1 MTRGQAGMLIAGVL
15 WPNLA
20 VWFYFVDLSA
30 GLYVVCKLVQ
40 FALPFVAITVF
51 ASPRDWTLQI
61 TRRETLA
68 GALSGLAI
76 AVGLILLFEFALKDL
91 SFIAEAKLRIADK
104 LSQLNLTQAAPYL
117 ALALGVS
124 LVHSFLEE
132 LYWRGWI
139 HETLQRR
146 SPLTLNQARWLSSL
160 AFTGHHVV
168 VISQYAP
175 NENRWALTALFS
187 AFVFVGGWIWAWWLD
202 RERRGLKPSNLWAVW
217 LSHIAADL
225 AIFVIGWRLL
235 QLA

>member
-1 MTRGQAGMLIAGVL
+1 MTRGQAGLLITGIL

-20 VWFYFVDLSA
+20 VWLYFVDLSA

-40 FALPFVAITVF
+40 FALPFLAISAF
-51 ASPRDWTLQI
+51 ASPRDWTIQI

-76 AVGLILLFEFALKDL
+76 ALGLFLLFELALKDL
-91 SFIAEAKLRIADK
+91 GFIGEAKLRIVDK
-104 LSQLNLTQAAPYL
+104 LNQLNLTHAAPYL

-124 LVHSFLEE
+124 FFHSFLEE

-146 SPLTLNQARWLSSL
+146 SPLTLSQARWLSSL

-168 VISQYAP
+168 VISEYAP
-175 NENRWALTALFS
+175 TENRWALITLFS
-187 AFVFVGGWIWAWWLD
+187 AFVLVGGWLWAWWLD
-202 RERRGLKPSNLWAVW
+202 RERRGLKRSNLWAVW

-225 AIFVIGWRLL
+225 AIFAIGWRLL